1 MEKRIIGIILSI
13 LGIVGLIY
21 AGVSFINN
29 DSGTRNVKTI
39 IMFGILG
46 GIFFVAGIG
55 LIKNTK
61 DKET

>member
-1 MEKRIIGIILSI
+1 MEKRIIGVILSI